1 LKITREMLKAAKN
14 GDEKAMSE
22 VYKRVCFDKEGKD
35 SVEVYYRKFKKTNSR
50 LERDD
55 VQGDLNKVLWKI
67 ISRTWWSNDKNI
79 DLFVNYVWS
88 IVNMKL
94 VSRYRKNAG
103 TDLKDETKAR
113 IVKFHNRQ
121 SLTSLNENGY
131 YVEARHNGVDIEKE
145 IEMKD
150 LVEKV
155 KAALMNGKGMRVLEY
170 VIFGSVLNG
179 VPTKEL
185 AKILGVTPQTV
196 RNKLR
201 LINHLAERISNG

>member
-1 LKITREMLKAAKN
+1 MLKAAKN

-35 SVEVYYRKFKKTNSR
+35 SIEVYYRKFKKTNSR

-88 IVNMKL
+88 IVSMKL

-103 TDLKDETKAR
+103 TDLKDETKVR
-113 IVKFHNRQ
+113 IVQFHNRQ

-131 YVEARHNGVDIEKE
+131 YMEARCNGTDIEKE
-145 IEMKD
+145 IETKD

-155 KAALMNGKGMRVLEY
+155 KRELTLRGKNWSVAIFSHVLE
-170 VIFGSVLNG
+170 GMTN
-179 VPTKEL
+179 KEL
-185 AKILGVTPQTV
+185 ARLLNVTPQTV

-201 LINHLAERISNG
+201 YINMVAERILNG